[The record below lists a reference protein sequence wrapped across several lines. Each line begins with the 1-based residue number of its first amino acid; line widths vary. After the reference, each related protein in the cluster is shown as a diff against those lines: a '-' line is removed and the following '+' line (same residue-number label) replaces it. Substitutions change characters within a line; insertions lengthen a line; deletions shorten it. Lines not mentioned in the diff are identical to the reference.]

1 VLKLVL
7 GMKIRHIKN
16 IIRKDVP
23 IYYRRLFSGIAEIEL
38 WDKPIERAIDFTIE
52 TKPTGQKQVFVT
64 MAETIDY
71 PLVPIVREL
80 KKYINDLDE
89 NGGLPG

>member
-1 VLKLVL
+1 MLRLVL
-7 GMKIRHIKN
+7 GMKIKNIKN

-23 IYYRRLFSGIAEIEL
+23 IYYRRLFSGIAEMEL

-52 TKPTGQKQVFVT
+52 TKPTGQKQIAVT
-64 MAETIDY
+64 IVETVDY
-71 PLVPIVREL
+71 PLIPIMREL